1 MFISNLKEQQLVNVA
16 FFQHQTHAL
25 CCSARMYIINVLPA
39 GWKFHTSTQG
49 PTEVWWH
56 AHFLKIYQTT
66 FCSFICCTRC
76 FDKDGVCYWLDS
88 FTLFSTVNDVRVL
101 NRHTMIERPHVY
113 CTHLLHLCRRQVFVS
128 LKWHKCFWYCLNMNC
143 FPWLLLPLHRKLEAF
158 YWMKLFLTCT

>member
-25 CCSARMYIINVLPA
+25 CCSARLYIINVLPA
-39 GWKFHTSTQG
+39 GCKFHTSTQG

-56 AHFLKIYQTT
+56 AHFLNIYQTT

-88 FTLFSTVNDVRVL
+88 FTLFSTVSDVRVL

-113 CTHLLHLCRRQVFVS
+113 CTHLLRLCRRQVFVS
-128 LKWHKCFWYCLNMNC
+128 LK
-143 FPWLLLPLHRKLEAF
+143 
-158 YWMKLFLTCT
+158 